1 MKKPLSLDGKSGKYQ
16 KVIFTRFIEMFGGFQ
31 QAFGNTKYN
40 RTMLVTCLKSIKREV
55 TIFAA
60 FIIRTFNPNIINIRE
75 SLERVY

>member
-1 MKKPLSLDGKSGKYQ
+1 
-16 KVIFTRFIEMFGGFQ
+16 MFGGFQ